1 MIPERYQF
9 LLKNWIPDTKVTILN
24 KIFNS
29 FFRKLMSNTKYSKD
43 LYWQAIPQLLIDILS
58 QIVPLKEKPI
68 TEFSVLISL

>member
-9 LLKNWIPDTKVTILN
+9 LLKNWISDTKVTILN

-29 FFRKLMSNTKYSKD
+29 FLRKLMSNTKYSKD
-43 LYWQAIPQLLIDILS
+43 LYWQAMLQLLIDILS